1 MGKFKEF
8 VPIVGAFVLLALF
21 ALIPLGVGLGDDG
34 LSGVR
39 SSTAAL
45 ASTNIE
51 GQSLQATAQQEQV
64 ALRESIVA
72 ANKAGVPPKEIAK
85 AVFQIGAG
93 TLVQAEMDALKGVQ
107 TIIAQA
113 KAQAQAPGG
122 QQVAPVPAQP

>member
-8 VPIVGAFVLLALF
+8 VPIVGAFVLIALF

-39 SSTAAL
+39 SATAAL
-45 ASTNIE
+45 ASTNVE
-51 GQSLQATAQQEQV
+51 GQSLQATAQQDQV
-64 ALRESIVA
+64 ALTESIVA
-72 ANKAGVPPKEIAK
+72 ADKAGVPPKEIAK

-113 KAQAQAPGG
+113 KAQAQP
-122 QQVAPVPAQP
+122 PVPPKP

>member
-8 VPIVGAFVLLALF
+8 VPVVASFVLIALF

-39 SSTAAL
+39 SATAAL

-64 ALRESIVA
+64 ALTESIVA
-72 ANKAGVPPKEIAK
+72 ASKGGATPKEIAK

-93 TLVQAEMDALKGVQ
+93 TLVQAEGDALKGVQ

-113 KAQAQAPGG
+113 KAQAQPPA
-122 QQVAPVPAQP
+122 VPQP

>member
-8 VPIVGAFVLLALF
+8 VPVVASFVLIALF

-39 SSTAAL
+39 SATAAL

-64 ALRESIVA
+64 ALTESIVA
-72 ANKAGVPPKEIAK
+72 ASKGGATPKQIAK

-93 TLVQAEMDALKGVQ
+93 TLVQAEGDALKGVQ

-113 KAQAQAPGG
+113 KAQAQPPA
-122 QQVAPVPAQP
+122 VPQP

>member
-8 VPIVGAFVLLALF
+8 VPVVASFVLIALF

-39 SSTAAL
+39 SATAAL

-64 ALRESIVA
+64 ALTESIVA
-72 ANKAGVPPKEIAK
+72 ASKGGATPKQIAK

-113 KAQAQAPGG
+113 KAQAQS
-122 QQVAPVPAQP
+122 PVVPQP

>member
-8 VPIVGAFVLLALF
+8 VPVVASFVLIALF

-39 SSTAAL
+39 SATAAL

-64 ALRESIVA
+64 ALTESIVA
-72 ANKAGVPPKEIAK
+72 ASKGGATPKEIAK

-113 KAQAQAPGG
+113 KAQAQS
-122 QQVAPVPAQP
+122 PVVPQP

>member
-8 VPIVGAFVLLALF
+8 VPIVGAFVLIALF

-39 SSTAAL
+39 SATAAL
-45 ASTNIE
+45 PSTNID

-64 ALRESIVA
+64 ALTESIVA
-72 ANKAGVPPKEIAK
+72 AEKSGATPKEIAK

-93 TLVQAEMDALKGVQ
+93 TLVQAEGDALKGVQ

-113 KAQAQAPGG
+113 KAQAQPP
-122 QQVAPVPAQP
+122 QVPVPPKP

>member
-8 VPIVGAFVLLALF
+8 VPVVASFVLIALF

-39 SSTAAL
+39 SATAAL

-64 ALRESIVA
+64 ALTESIVA
-72 ANKAGVPPKEIAK
+72 ASKGGATPKQIAK

-113 KAQAQAPGG
+113 KAQAQPPA
-122 QQVAPVPAQP
+122 VPQP

>member
-8 VPIVGAFVLLALF
+8 VPIVGAFVLIALF
-21 ALIPLGVGLGDDG
+21 ALIPVGVGLGDDG

-39 SSTAAL
+39 SATAAL
-45 ASTNIE
+45 ATTNIQ
-51 GQSLQATAQQEQV
+51 GQSLQAQAQQEQV
-64 ALRESIVA
+64 ALTESIVA
-72 ANKAGVPPKEIAK
+72 ASKAGATPKEIAK

-113 KAQAQAPGG
+113 KAQAQP
-122 QQVAPVPAQP
+122 PAKP

>member
-8 VPIVGAFVLLALF
+8 IPVVASFVLIALF

-51 GQSLQATAQQEQV
+51 GQSLQATAQQDQV
-64 ALRESIVA
+64 ALTEAIVA
-72 ANKAGVPPKEIAK
+72 AEKAGVPPKEIAK

-93 TLVQAEMDALKGVQ
+93 TLVQAEVDALKGVQ

-113 KAQAQAPGG
+113 KAQAQQPPA
-122 QQVAPVPAQP
+122 VPTP

>member
-8 VPIVGAFVLLALF
+8 IPVVASFVLIALF
-21 ALIPLGVGLGDDG
+21 ALIPLGVGLGGDG

-39 SSTAAL
+39 SATAAL
-45 ASTNIE
+45 ASTNVE
-51 GQSLQATAQQEQV
+51 GQSLQAAAQQKQA
-64 ALRESIVA
+64 ALVESIVA
-72 ANKAGVPPKEIAK
+72 ADKAGVPPKEIAK

-93 TLVQAEMDALKGVQ
+93 TLVQAEMDALKGVE

-122 QQVAPVPAQP
+122 QQVAPVPPRP

>member
-8 VPIVGAFVLLALF
+8 VPIVGAFVLIALF

-39 SSTAAL
+39 SATAAL
-45 ASTNIE
+45 ASTNID

-64 ALRESIVA
+64 ALTESIVA
-72 ANKAGVPPKEIAK
+72 AEKSGATPKEIAK

-93 TLVQAEMDALKGVQ
+93 TLVQAEGDALKGVQ

-113 KAQAQAPGG
+113 KAQAQAP
-122 QQVAPVPAQP
+122 QVPVPPKP

>member
-8 VPIVGAFVLLALF
+8 VPIVGAFVLIALF
-21 ALIPLGVGLGDDG
+21 ALIPLGAGLGDDG

-39 SSTAAL
+39 SATAAF
-45 ASTNIE
+45 ASTSVE

-64 ALRESIVA
+64 ALNESIVA
-72 ANKAGVPPKEIAK
+72 ADKAGVPQKAIAK

-93 TLVQAEMDALKGVQ
+93 TLVLAEMDALKGVQ

-113 KAQAQAPGG
+113 KAQAQP
-122 QQVAPVPAQP
+122 PVVMP